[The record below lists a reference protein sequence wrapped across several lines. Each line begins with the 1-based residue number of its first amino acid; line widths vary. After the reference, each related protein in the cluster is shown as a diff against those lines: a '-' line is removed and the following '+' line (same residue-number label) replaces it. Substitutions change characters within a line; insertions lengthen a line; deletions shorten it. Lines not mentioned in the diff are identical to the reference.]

1 MIERLMAPGTFHQ
14 APYCHAARAG
24 DFLFVTGQIAA
35 DPATGEYVLGDIE
48 TETRRVMD
56 NLKIVLEEAGFGLHD
71 VVSARAFLTRFD
83 EEYDAFNRV
92 YAEYMGEFLPTRT
105 TIGVVALAAGARVE
119 VDLVAWRDRSGREWA
134 RR

>member
-24 DFLFVTGQIAA
+24 NFLFVTGQLAA
-35 DPATGEYVLGDIE
+35 DPETGEYVLGDIE

-56 NLKIVLEEAGFGLHD
+56 NLVIVLETAGFALSD
-71 VVSARAFLTRFD
+71 VVSARAFLTDFG
-83 EEYDAFNRV
+83 EYDVFNRV

-119 VDLVAWRDRSGREWA
+119 VDLVAYRD
-134 RR
+134 

>member
-24 DFLFVTGQIAA
+24 NFLFVTGQVAA
-35 DPATGEYVLGDIE
+35 DPETGEYVLGDIE

-56 NLKIVLEEAGFGLHD
+56 NLVIVLETAGFALSD
-71 VVSARAFLTRFD
+71 VVSARAFLTDFG
-83 EEYDAFNRV
+83 EYDTFNRV
-92 YAEYMGEFLPTRT
+92 YTEYMGEFLPTRT

-119 VDLVAWRDRSGREWA
+119 VDLVAYRD
-134 RR
+134 

>member
-24 DFLFVTGQIAA
+24 NFLFVTGQVAA

-48 TETRRVMD
+48 TETRRVHGQPRD
-56 NLKIVLEEAGFGLHD
+56 RPRDAPASPSRD
-71 VVSARAFLTRFD
+71 VVSARAFLTRSG
-83 EEYDAFNRV
+83 EYDAFNRI
-92 YAEYMGEFLPTRT
+92 YTEYLGEFLPTRT

-119 VDLVAWRDRSGREWA
+119 VDLVAYRD
-134 RR
+134 

>member
-24 DFLFVTGQIAA
+24 NFLFVTGQVAA
-35 DPATGEYVLGDIE
+35 DPATGEYVFGDIE

-56 NLKIVLEEAGFGLHD
+56 NLVIVLETAGFALSD
-71 VVSARAFLTRFD
+71 VVSARAFLTEFG
-83 EEYDAFNRV
+83 EYEAFNRI
-92 YAEYMGEFLPTRT
+92 YTEYLGEFLPTRT

-119 VDLVAWRDRSGREWA
+119 VDLVAYRD
-134 RR
+134 

>member
-24 DFLFVTGQIAA
+24 NFLFVTGQVAA

-56 NLKIVLEEAGFGLHD
+56 NLVIVLESAGFALSD
-71 VVSARAFLTRFD
+71 VVSARAFLTEFG
-83 EEYDAFNRV
+83 EYETFNRI
-92 YAEYMGEFLPTRT
+92 YTEYLGEFLPTRT

-119 VDLVAWRDRSGREWA
+119 VDLVAYRD
-134 RR
+134 

>member
-1 MIERLMAPGTFHQ
+1 MIERLMAPRAFHR

-35 DPATGEYVLGDIE
+35 DPDTGDYVLGDIE

-56 NLKIVLEEAGFGLHD
+56 NLTLVLEHAGFSLRD
-71 VVSARAFLTRFD
+71 VVSARAFLTDFAD
-83 EEYDAFNRV
+83 YDAFNRI
-92 YAEYMGEFLPTRT
+92 YAEYMGEWLPTRT

-119 VDLVAWRDRSGREWA
+119 VDLVAYRG
-134 RR
+134 

>member
-24 DFLFVTGQIAA
+24 NFLFVTGQVAA

-56 NLKIVLEEAGFGLHD
+56 NLVIVLESAGFALSD
-71 VVSARAFLTRFD
+71 VVSARAFLTEFG
-83 EEYDAFNRV
+83 EYEKFNRI
-92 YAEYMGEFLPTRT
+92 YTEYLGEFLPTRT

-119 VDLVAWRDRSGREWA
+119 VDLVAYRD
-134 RR
+134 

>member
-1 MIERLMAPGTFHQ
+1 MIERLMAPGAFHQ

-35 DPATGEYVLGDIE
+35 DPETGDYVLGDIE

-56 NLKIVLEEAGFGLHD
+56 NLVLVLEHAGFALSD
-71 VVSARAFLTRFD
+71 VVAARAFLADFG
-83 EEYDAFNRV
+83 EYEAFNRI

-105 TIGVVALAAGARVE
+105 TVGVVALAAGARVE
-119 VDLVAWRDRSGREWA
+119 VDLVAYRG
-134 RR
+134 

>member
-24 DFLFVTGQIAA
+24 NFLFVTGQVAA
-35 DPATGEYVLGDIE
+35 DPATGEYVFGDIE

-56 NLKIVLEEAGFGLHD
+56 NLVIVLETAGFALSD
-71 VVSARAFLTRFD
+71 VVSARAFLTEFG
-83 EEYDAFNRV
+83 EYDAFNRI
-92 YAEYMGEFLPTRT
+92 YTEYLGEFLPTRT

-119 VDLVAWRDRSGREWA
+119 VDLVAYRD
-134 RR
+134 

>member
-24 DFLFVTGQIAA
+24 NFLFVTGQVAA
-35 DPATGEYVLGDIE
+35 DPATGEYVFGDIE

-56 NLKIVLEEAGFGLHD
+56 NLVIVLESAGFALSD
-71 VVSARAFLTRFD
+71 VVSARAFLTEFG
-83 EEYDAFNRV
+83 EYEAFNRI
-92 YAEYMGEFLPTRT
+92 YTEYMGEFLPTRT

-119 VDLVAWRDRSGREWA
+119 VDLVAYRD
-134 RR
+134 

>member
-1 MIERLMAPGTFHQ
+1 MIERLMAPGAFHQ

-24 DFLFVTGQIAA
+24 NFLFVTGQVAA

-56 NLKIVLEEAGFGLHD
+56 NLVIVLESAGFALSD
-71 VVSARAFLTRFD
+71 VVSARAFLTEFG
-83 EEYDAFNRV
+83 EYEAFNRI
-92 YAEYMGEFLPTRT
+92 YTEYLGEFLPTRT

-119 VDLVAWRDRSGREWA
+119 VDLVAYRD
-134 RR
+134 

>member
-24 DFLFVTGQIAA
+24 NFLFVTGQVAA
-35 DPATGEYVLGDIE
+35 DPATGEYVFGDIE

-56 NLKIVLEEAGFGLHD
+56 NLVIVLESAGFALSD
-71 VVSARAFLTRFD
+71 VVSARAFLTDFD
-83 EEYDAFNRV
+83 EYETFNRI
-92 YAEYMGEFLPTRT
+92 YTEYMGEFLPTRT

-119 VDLVAWRDRSGREWA
+119 VDLVAYRD
-134 RR
+134 